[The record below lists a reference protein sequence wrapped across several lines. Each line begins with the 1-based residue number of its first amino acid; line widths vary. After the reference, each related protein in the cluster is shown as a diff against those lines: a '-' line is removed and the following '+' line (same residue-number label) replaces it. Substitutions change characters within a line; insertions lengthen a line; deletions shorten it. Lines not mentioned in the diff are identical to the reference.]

1 MQEKLENKLGNKI
14 KKNVFYFQCKHLY
27 PISVI
32 RIYYL
37 TCLFSILFLKFNQ
50 VLLVKITIVCFIKQ
64 DILHFKR
71 GELSFQ

>member
-14 KKNVFYFQCKHLY
+14 KENVFYFQCKHLY

-37 TCLFSILFLKFNQ
+37 TFIFFFPFCFE
-50 VLLVKITIVCFIKQ
+50 IVCFIKQ